1 MLCIPT
7 GLAALAKIIIASEHK
22 TIPANLHYNKPN
34 PEIPGLS
41 DSRLQVVSQNTK
53 WQGGLTAINN
63 FGFGG
68 ANVHAVLN
76 TKAAQE
82 KVKLQYTA
90 SENLSENSS
99 FTKFLATKSYML
111 IILMYIFKYHFFILQ
126 KVKPADSAVRLLTYC
141 GRTEDTL
148 RSMLENV
155 RDTHSEDLELH
166 ALLSQSASQS
176 YRSQPYRG
184 YVMLNSNEET
194 AVEIQVWLL
203 N

>member
-41 DSRLQVVSQNTK
+41 DGRLQVVSQNTK

-82 KVKLQYTA
+82 KVHCFG
-90 SENLSENSS
+90 EPESENSS
-99 FTKFLATKSYML
+99 FTKFLTTKSYML
-111 IILMYIFKYHFFILQ
+111 IILMCKPLNMCYIFHVHCISLILFKYHFLFCR
-126 KVKPADSAVRLLTYC
+126 K
-141 GRTEDTL
+141 
-148 RSMLENV
+148 
-155 RDTHSEDLELH
+155 
-166 ALLSQSASQS
+166 
-176 YRSQPYRG
+176 
-184 YVMLNSNEET
+184 
-194 AVEIQVWLL
+194 
-203 N
+203 